1 MATEGKLLINKQK
14 QFLKN
19 PKTQK
24 YLKHV
29 PKSPNYFYIKLLGDN
44 NTICTYNQLQYS
56 TDLKTWK
63 TDNIIENVNK
73 GTKIYF
79 KVPSNRTRS
88 YYYENGEPDLTH
100 GVFFNSTYNVLN
112 DYEIGGNIGSLYFTD
127 FETRNYSKVKFDRE
141 CAYMFY
147 KEKKLVSAK
156 NLIIPFNN
164 PDDEGLCE
172 HMFHQ
177 CSSLAHIPKLPY
189 TTKVGPSCYEGM
201 FYLCGSIRQAP
212 ALPATTLADSCYKQM
227 FSYSGVKYAPR
238 VIPAKS
244 IVSNACYEMFSNCLS
259 LSNVPVFNNIQST
272 YNYAC
277 YNMFSNC
284 TMLTDV
290 ANIFNNNNFSLM
302 GLYTL
307 SGMFQGCTSLITGPT
322 NFIPGGTKFTYKGTL
337 SRMFQGCTSL
347 ETTNIYMKYA
357 ANSQYAYMFSGC
369 TSLKTVPTFYVSD
382 YSENNC
388 CQNMFSGCTSLT
400 LVNDTR
406 NITFS
411 KTVGKSSCENMFSDC
426 TKLVST
432 NKFIWSNI
440 IFGGDNAFKCTFKNC
455 KAMTQDINIVVDGV
469 SGVSKSGFEATFFG
483 CSGIKNVSLTI
494 KNSPGERACYEMFCG
509 CTSLI
514 NKSIVLSATSVS
526 KSSYERMFYGCTSLT
541 TAPELPAT
549 TLGIKCYSDM
559 FAGCTSLTKAPTR
572 LPAIKLADYCYQY
585 MFANCFKLTESPYF
599 VEYDDTNCRGNYSY
613 MFQNCKSLNVIR
625 VGFPYLNDLK
635 TTDPDGVT
643 IFSNWVKGVASVG
656 TFYYYSNSTWLTI
669 TQDFKNE
676 SCIPSGWTVVKGN

>member
-24 YLKHV
+24 YLKHL

-44 NTICTYNQLQYS
+44 NTICTYNELQYS

-63 TDNIIENVNK
+63 TDNIIQKVNK

-127 FETRNYSKVKFDRE
+127 FETRDYSKVKFDRE

-238 VIPAKS
+238 VIPAQR
-244 IVSNACYEMFSNCLS
+244 IDSNACYEMFSNCLS

-290 ANIFNNNNFSLM
+290 SNIFNNNNFSLM
-302 GLYTL
+302 GPYTL
-307 SGMFQGCTSLITGPT
+307 SG
-322 NFIPGGTKFTYKGTL
+322 
-337 SRMFQGCTSL
+337 MFQGCTSL

-357 ANSQYAYMFSGC
+357 GNSQYAYMFSGC
-369 TSLKTVPTFYVSD
+369 TSLKTVPSFNVSD

-400 LVNDTR
+400 LVNGTR

-455 KAMTQDINIVVDGV
+455 KAITQDINIVVDGV
-469 SGVSKSGFEATFFG
+469 SGVSKSGFEQTFFG

-494 KNSPGERACYEMFCG
+494 KYSPAERACYEMFSG

-559 FAGCTSLTKAPTR
+559 FAACTSLTKAPTR
-572 LPAIKLADYCYQY
+572 LPAIKLADYCYQF
-585 MFANCFKLTESPYF
+585 MFANCIKLTESPYF
-599 VEYDDTNCRGNYSY
+599 VEYDDTNCRGNYSQ
-613 MFQNCKSLNVIR
+613 MFYNCKSLNVIR

>member
-1 MATEGKLLINKQK
+1 METEGKLLINKQK

-29 PKSPNYFYIKLLGDN
+29 PKSPNYFYIKLLSDN
-44 NTICTYNQLQYS
+44 NTICTYNELQYS

-63 TDNIIENVNK
+63 TDDIIRKVNK

-100 GVFFNSTYNVLN
+100 GVFFNSTFNILN

-127 FETRNYSKVKFDRE
+127 FETRDYSKVKFDRE

-164 PDDEGLCE
+164 PDEEGLCE

-201 FYLCGSIRQAP
+201 FYLCGSIRYAP

-238 VIPAKS
+238 VIPAQR
-244 IVSNACYEMFSNCLS
+244 IVSNACYEMFSNCLN
-259 LSNVPVFNNIQST
+259 LSNVPIFNNIQTT
-272 YNYAC
+272 YDYAC

-284 TMLTDV
+284 IMLTNV
-290 ANIFNNNNFSLM
+290 ANIFNDNNFSLM

-307 SGMFQGCTSLITGPT
+307 CGMFQGCKSLITGPN
-322 NFIPGGTKFTYKGTL
+322 NFIPGGTLFTYKGTL
-337 SRMFQGCTSL
+337 MRMFQNCTSL
-347 ETTNIYMKYA
+347 KTTNIYMKYA
-357 ANSQYAYMFSGC
+357 GDSQYAYMFSGC
-369 TSLKTVPTFYVSD
+369 TSLETVPSFKVSD
-382 YSENNC
+382 YSKNNC

-400 LVNDTR
+400 LVNGTN

-411 KTVGKSSCENMFSDC
+411 KTVGESSCENMFSGC

-432 NKFIWSNI
+432 SKFIWSNI
-440 IFGGDNAFKCTFKNC
+440 IFGGDNAFKCTFKDC
-455 KAMTQDINIVVDGV
+455 KAMTQDINIVVDGF
-469 SGVSKSGFEATFFG
+469 SGVSKSGFELTFQG
-483 CSGIKNVSLTI
+483 CSKIKNVSLTI
-494 KNSPGERACYEMFCG
+494 KYSPAERACYGMFQN

-526 KSSYERMFYGCTSLT
+526 TSSYERMFYGCTSLT
-541 TAPELPAT
+541 NAPELPAT
-549 TLGIKCYSDM
+549 TLGTKCYSDM
-559 FAGCTSLTKAPTR
+559 FGNCTSLTNAPTK
-572 LPAIKLADYCYQY
+572 LPARKLAIYCYSF
-585 MFANCFKLTESPYF
+585 MFANCNKLTQSPYL
-599 VEYDDTNCRGNYSY
+599 VEYDSTKCQGNYTN
-613 MFQNCKSLNVIR
+613 MFLNCKSLNVIR

-635 TTDPDGVT
+635 TTGTDGVT
-643 IFSNWVKGVASVG
+643 IFSNWVKGVASYG
-656 TFYYYSNSTWLTI
+656 KFYYYSNSTWLTI
-669 TQDFKNE
+669 TTDFKNE
-676 SCIPSGWTVVKGN
+676 SCIPSGWTVVKGK

>member
-24 YLKHV
+24 YLKHL

-44 NTICTYNQLQYS
+44 NTICTYNELQYS
-56 TDLKTWK
+56 TDLKKWK
-63 TDNIIENVNK
+63 TDDIIENVNK

-79 KVPSNRTRS
+79 KVSSNRTRS

-238 VIPAKS
+238 VIPAQR
-244 IVSNACYEMFSNCLS
+244 IDSNACYEMFSNCLS

-302 GLYTL
+302 GPYTL
-307 SGMFQGCTSLITGPT
+307 SGMFQGCTSLITGPN
-322 NFIPGGTKFTYKGTL
+322 NFIPGGTKFTFKGTL

-357 ANSQYAYMFSGC
+357 GDSQYAFMFSGC
-369 TSLKTVPTFYVSD
+369 TSLKTVPSFNVSD

-400 LVNDTR
+400 LVNGTR

-411 KTVGKSSCENMFSDC
+411 KTVGQSSCENMFSGC

-440 IFGGDNAFKCTFKNC
+440 IFGGDNAFKCAFKNC
-455 KAMTQDINIVVDGV
+455 KAMTQDINIVVDGL
-469 SGVSKSGFEATFFG
+469 SGVSKSGFESTFFG

-494 KNSPGERACYEMFCG
+494 KYSPAERACYEMFCG

-526 KSSYERMFYGCTSLT
+526 KSSYESMFYGCTSLKN
-541 TAPELPAT
+541 APDLPAT
-549 TLGIKCYSDM
+549 TLADYCYSYM
-559 FAGCTSLTKAPTR
+559 FDGCTSLKNAPD
-572 LPAIKLADYCYQY
+572 LPATIAKNYCYYRMFYNCSSLTTAY
-585 MFANCFKLTESPYF
+585 MKLTDF
-599 VEYDDTNCRGNYSY
+599 
-613 MFQNCKSLNVIR
+613 
-625 VGFPYLNDLK
+625 
-635 TTDPDGVT
+635 
-643 IFSNWVKGVASVG
+643 
-656 TFYYYSNSTWLTI
+656 SNSTLSCYGMFHNCLKLSNITI
-669 TQDFKNE
+669 AFSSFTDMNNQKSTNLRGWVQYVASSGIMNVPNTYAWKTENISYSVDG
-676 SCIPSGWTVVKGN
+676 IPSGWVVNPVL